1 MQKLPEII
9 NAAGP
14 STRFGGAPLDE
25 PVIAAMAAAAA
36 CCYRIEDLQDEA
48 GAFLAEIT
56 GAQAGYVTAG
66 AAAGLVAAAAA
77 CMAGLDVA
85 AMDRLPDTTG
95 LKNEIVIQRGHVTA
109 YSRCLRQSGARL
121 VEVGYQGY
129 PVQGITR
136 PWQIE
141 SAINDKTAALAF
153 AEGCGPGNVSL
164 DEMAAIAKRH
174 ALPLIVDAA
183 GAVKTAADLKRP
195 IAAGADLAVF
205 SGGKLIRGPQASG
218 ILVGRRD
225 LIESAAL
232 QHLDLDVR
240 EKTWVWRSRLL
251 ESGRIAGIPN
261 HGICRAMKVGKEQI
275 AGLLAALQAFTGPA
289 GAGDAAA
296 QARRLERIAVQV
308 REQTRAQVAM
318 ADAAASPRP
327 YPTLLVSP
335 CAHTRISDAADLIV
349 ALESGRPPIAVSHNF
364 LDGNAVGIVAFS
376 LKDRDVDYLAS
387 RLVAL
392 LAA

>member
-25 PVIAAMAAAAA
+25 QVIAAMAAAAA
-36 CCYRIEDLQDEA
+36 CCYRIEDLQDTA

-56 GAQAGYVTAG
+56 GAEAGYVTAG

-77 CMAGLDVA
+77 CMAGLNVA
-85 AMDRLPDTTG
+85 AMDQLPDTAG

-129 PVQGITR
+129 PVQGITQ

-141 SAINDKTAALAF
+141 SAINENTAALAF
-153 AEGCGPGNVSL
+153 AEGCGPGNVPL
-164 DEMAAIAKRH
+164 GEMAAIAKRH

-183 GAVKTAADLKRP
+183 GAAKTAADLKRP

-218 ILVGRRD
+218 ILVGRKD

-240 EKTWVWRSRLL
+240 EKTWVWRSRFL

-275 AGLLAALQAFTGPA
+275 AGLLAALQTFIQAD
-289 GAGDAAA
+289 AGDTAA
-296 QARRLERIAVQV
+296 QGRRLERIAAQV
-308 REQTRAQVAM
+308 REQTRALVVM
-318 ADAAASPRP
+318 ADAATSPRP

-335 CAHTRISDAADLIV
+335 SAHTPISDAADLIV

-364 LDGNAVGIVAFS
+364 LDSNAIGIVAFS
-376 LKDRDVDYLAS
+376 LKDQDVDYLAS
-387 RLVAL
+387 RLMAL
-392 LAA
+392 LSA